1 MEKSEITIVGAG
13 VIGLAVS
20 YVLSSL
26 GKDILTIEKH
36 DSFGQET
43 SSRNSE
49 VIHAGLYYP
58 KNSLKAKTCIQ
69 GRELL
74 YDFCSKNNIPH
85 KKLGKLVVS
94 YDEEGDAKLDDIYK
108 NASEC
113 GVKNLKLLNKKDI
126 KELEPDINANKGIFS
141 PDTGILDSHSF
152 MNSLFQKAK
161 SKNVNFAFS
170 VNVISIKKK
179 VSSYEVLVRE
189 PSGDTFTFTTKV
201 LINCAGLFASD
212 IAGLAGIDIDK
223 HSYRT
228 HYCKGDYFRI
238 KNPKRFSIEHLI
250 YPPPSDTDLGIHLT
264 PDLAGGLRLGPD
276 VEYVR
281 ALDYNVDEGKKSNFC
296 NFAQNYLPS
305 LGIDDL
311 MLDTSGIRPKLQKEN
326 EKFRDFIIHDEK
338 EKNLPNFINLIG
350 IESPGLTGSLAIA
363 EILKNIVAKY

>member
-1 MEKSEITIVGAG
+1 MEKSDITIIGAG
-13 VIGLAVS
+13 VIGLAAS
-20 YVLSSL
+20 YELSSL

-58 KNSLKAKTCIQ
+58 KNSLKAKTCIR

-85 KKLGKLVVS
+85 KKLGKLVVA
-94 YDEEGDAKLDDIYK
+94 YDKEGDAKLDDIYK

-113 GVKNLKLLNKKDI
+113 GVENLKFLDKNEIKK
-126 KELEPDINANKGIFS
+126 LEPNISANKGMFS
-141 PDTGILDSHSF
+141 PDTGILDSHKF
-152 MNSLFQKAK
+152 MNCLFQKAK

-170 VNVISIKKK
+170 VEIIGIKKK
-179 VSSYEVLVRE
+179 ASLYEVLVRE
-189 PSGDTFTFTTKV
+189 PNGDTFTFTTKV
-201 LINCAGLFASD
+201 LINCAGLFASN
-212 IAGLAGIDIDK
+212 IAELAGIDIDR
-223 HSYRT
+223 HSYRA

-238 KNPKRFSIEHLI
+238 KNPKKFSIRHLI
-250 YPPPSDTDLGIHLT
+250 YPPPSSTDLGIHLT

-276 VEYVR
+276 VEYVE
-281 ALDYNVDEGKKSNFC
+281 ALDYNVDEGKKDKFC
-296 NFAQNYLPS
+296 KSALNYLPS
-305 LGIDDL
+305 LSENDL

-326 EKFRDFIIHDEK
+326 EDFRDFIIHDEK
-338 EKNLPNFINLIG
+338 EKNIPNFINLIG